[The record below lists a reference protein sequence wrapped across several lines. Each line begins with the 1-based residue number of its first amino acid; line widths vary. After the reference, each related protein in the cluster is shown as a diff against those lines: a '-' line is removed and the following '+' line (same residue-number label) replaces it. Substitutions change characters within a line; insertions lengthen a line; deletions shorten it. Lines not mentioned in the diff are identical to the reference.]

1 MPLWFGW
8 SFLFFLGCQLVLN
21 RRRYSL
27 CLSTQQY
34 LHLANLGH
42 RIPIQSITGMTIQL
56 NRVWSARVYFSSMML
71 TQNSLSGIIPHLQW
85 SSWVIVS
92 RQKYFFCRSFN
103 YADLESTPHAYPSQ
117 IKLPK
122 KNRWKDKVVK
132 KSPLF
137 FLFHQYWNN
146 NKNAQNQNYHIHVLV
161 NPKIHAQGHMYRYGK
176 ILVHLAFQIVQG
188 FNALSRKRCMNSSC
202 LW

>member
-8 SFLFFLGCQLVLN
+8 SIFLGCQLVLN

-27 CLSTQQY
+27 CLSTQQC
-34 LHLANLGH
+34 LHFANLGH
-42 RIPIQSITGMTIQL
+42 RIPIQSINGMTIQL

-85 SSWVIVS
+85 SSWVMVS

-117 IKLPK
+117 IILPK
-122 KNRWKDKVVK
+122 KKDEKTK
-132 KSPLF
+132 LWRNPLYF
-137 FLFHQYWNN
+137 F
-146 NKNAQNQNYHIHVLV
+146 ISS
-161 NPKIHAQGHMYRYGK
+161 
-176 ILVHLAFQIVQG
+176 ILKQQQ
-188 FNALSRKRCMNSSC
+188 
-202 LW
+202 

>member
-1 MPLWFGW
+1 MQNIRGTRYMKLTLASVVWVEF
-8 SFLFFLGCQLVLN
+8 SFFFLGCQLVLN

-34 LHLANLGH
+34 LHFANLGH

-85 SSWVIVS
+85 SSWVMVS

-103 YADLESTPHAYPSQ
+103 YADLESTPHTLL
-117 IKLPK
+117 KLNCQK
-122 KNRWKDKVVK
+122 KKYRWKDKVVK

-137 FLFHQYWNN
+137 FYFINTETTTIKMLRIRITTY
-146 NKNAQNQNYHIHVLV
+146 
-161 NPKIHAQGHMYRYGK
+161 MY
-176 ILVHLAFQIVQG
+176 
-188 FNALSRKRCMNSSC
+188 
-202 LW
+202 

>member
-8 SFLFFLGCQLVLN
+8 SIFLGCQLVLN

-27 CLSTQQY
+27 CLSTQQC
-34 LHLANLGH
+34 LHFANLGH

-56 NRVWSARVYFSSMML
+56 NSVWSARVYFSSMML
-71 TQNSLSGIIPHLQW
+71 TQNSLLGIIPHLQW
-85 SSWVIVS
+85 SSWVMVS

-122 KNRWKDKVVK
+122 KKYRWKDKVVK

-137 FLFHQYWNN
+137 FYFINTETTTIKMLRIRITTY
-146 NKNAQNQNYHIHVLV
+146 
-161 NPKIHAQGHMYRYGK
+161 MY
-176 ILVHLAFQIVQG
+176 
-188 FNALSRKRCMNSSC
+188 
-202 LW
+202 

>member
-8 SFLFFLGCQLVLN
+8 SILFFLGCQLVLN

-56 NRVWSARVYFSSMML
+56 NSVWSARVYFSSMML

-85 SSWVIVS
+85 SSWVMVS

-103 YADLESTPHAYPSQ
+103 YADLESTPHAYPSK

-122 KNRWKDKVVK
+122 KKKYRWKDKVVK

-137 FLFHQYWNN
+137 FYFINTETTTIKMLRIRITTN
-146 NKNAQNQNYHIHVLV
+146 
-161 NPKIHAQGHMYRYGK
+161 MY
-176 ILVHLAFQIVQG
+176 
-188 FNALSRKRCMNSSC
+188 
-202 LW
+202 